1 MCFLS
6 DWQRLE
12 THTVLT
18 TDVRFQSFLQ
28 KHGLNRLI
36 SPLLGLGVSV
46 ILIIYLGRQLD
57 YPHFLRLAKSVPLR
71 FFFGLFAL
79 FLLLNIFRA
88 LRFRMLLDR
97 KELPLGVLFPI
108 TLCHNFFVRTLP
120 LMVGEF
126 SYIAL
131 LRRHLK
137 IPVSEGLRS
146 LFEARLFDLQFV
158 IVGGTFGLLGM
169 GRESTRYVLIIL
181 ALAGVLV
188 IVNSVLFSVLPKGI
202 ERIWTCIVRIYPWRH
217 TSLLDTVGHKLGA
230 VSLQLDRFRCLRT
243 LLKAL
248 AFSLT
253 TYGINVSCHLL
264 FLSTLDVN
272 QRLNVLL
279 VVISIVMIAAWFPFS
294 LSGFGV
300 IEGSWAG
307 SLVMFTGMEIGS
319 AVSVG
324 FFIHC
329 CQVLMT
335 VLLGLLGFVLLTP
348 RVRVRLMSACNQIQ
362 KRVSTS

>member
-1 MCFLS
+1 M
-6 DWQRLE
+6 
-12 THTVLT
+12 

-36 SPLLGLGVSV
+36 SPLLGLGVSG
-46 ILIIYLGRQLD
+46 ILVIYLARQID
-57 YPHFLRLAKSVPLR
+57 YPHFLRFARNVPLR
-71 FFFGLFAL
+71 FFFLLFAL

-97 KELPLGVLFPI
+97 KELPLGILFPI

-137 IPVSEGLRS
+137 IPVSEGIRS

-158 IVGGTFGLLGM
+158 IVGGTLGLLTL
-169 GRESTRYVLIIL
+169 GREPTGYVLAVL
-181 ALAGVLV
+181 ALAGVLI
-188 IVNSVLFSVLPKGI
+188 IVNRVLFSVLPKGI
-202 ERIWTCIVRIYPWRH
+202 ERIWACIVRIYPWRH
-217 TSLLDTVGHKLGA
+217 TALLDSAGHKLGE
-230 VSLQLDRFRCLRT
+230 VSLQLDRFRCLRP

-248 AFSLT
+248 TFSLC

-264 FLSTLDVN
+264 LLSTLNVN
-272 QRLNVLL
+272 QRLSVLL

-300 IEGSWAG
+300 IEGSWAA
-307 SLVMFTGMEIGS
+307 SLVMFTDMEVGS
-319 AVSVG
+319 ALSVG
-324 FFIHC
+324 LFIHC

-335 VLLGLLGFVLLTP
+335 ALLGLLGFVLLTP
-348 RVRVRLMSACNQIQ
+348 QVRERLRSVGNRTQ
-362 KRVSTS
+362 KRMSTS

>member
-1 MCFLS
+1 L
-6 DWQRLE
+6 
-12 THTVLT
+12 V
-18 TDVRFQSFLQ
+18 
-28 KHGLNRLI
+28 
-36 SPLLGLGVSV
+36 
-46 ILIIYLGRQLD
+46 IYLGRQID
-57 YPHFLRLAKSVPLR
+57 YPHFLRLAKNIPLR

-88 LRFRMLLDR
+88 LRFRMLLGR
-97 KELPLGVLFPI
+97 KELPLGILFPI

-137 IPVSEGLRS
+137 IPVSEGIRS

-158 IVGGTFGLLGM
+158 IVGGTFGLLTM
-169 GRESTRYVLIIL
+169 GVQFTGYVLSIL
-181 ALAGVLV
+181 VLAGGL
-188 IVNSVLFSVLPKGI
+188 IIANRVLFSVLPKGI
-202 ERIWTCIVRIYPWRH
+202 ERIWTCIIRIYPWHH
-217 TSLLDTVGHKLGA
+217 TALLDSAGHKLGE
-230 VSLQLDRFRCLRT
+230 VSLQLDRFRGPRP

-248 AFSLT
+248 TFSLC
-253 TYGINVSCHLL
+253 TYGLNVSCHLL

-272 QRLNVLL
+272 QRLSVLL
-279 VVISIVMIAAWFPFS
+279 VVISIVMVAAWFPFS

-307 SLVMFTGMEIGS
+307 SLVMFTDMEVGS
-319 AVSVG
+319 ALSVG

-335 VLLGLLGFVLLTP
+335 ALLGLLGFVLLTP
-348 RVRVRLMSACNQIQ
+348 QVSVRLMSACNQIQ

>member
-1 MCFLS
+1 M
-6 DWQRLE
+6 
-12 THTVLT
+12 VLMT
-18 TDVRFQSFLQ
+18 GVRFQSFLQ
-28 KHGLNRLI
+28 KHGLNHLI

-46 ILIIYLGRQLD
+46 FLIIYLARQLD
-57 YPHFLRLAKSVPLR
+57 YSHFLRLAKNVPLW
-71 FFFGLFAL
+71 FFFILFAL

-88 LRFRMLLDR
+88 LRFRILLDR

-137 IPVSEGLRS
+137 IPVSEGIRS

-158 IVGGTFGLLGM
+158 ILGGTFGLLTM
-169 GRESTRYVLIIL
+169 GHQSTGYGLTIL
-181 ALAGVLV
+181 ALAGVLI
-188 IVNSVLFSVLPKGI
+188 IVNCVLFTVLPKGI

-217 TSLLDTVGHKLGA
+217 TSLLESIGHKLGE
-230 VSLQLDRFRCLRT
+230 VSLQLDRFRCIRL

-248 AFSLT
+248 AFSFC
-253 TYGINVSCHLL
+253 TYGTNLSCHLFL
-264 FLSTLDVN
+264 LSTLNVD

-279 VVISIVMIAAWFPFS
+279 VVISVVMIAAWFPFS

-300 IEGSWAG
+300 IEGSWAA
-307 SLVMFTGMEIGS
+307 SLVMFTDMEVGAAPLS
-319 AVSVG
+319 WTVHTLLSGAYDRSVG
-324 FFIHC
+324 VI
-329 CQVLMT
+329 
-335 VLLGLLGFVLLTP
+335 GF
-348 RVRVRLMSACNQIQ
+348 RLIDL
-362 KRVSTS
+362 

>member
-1 MCFLS
+1 MQL
-6 DWQRLE
+6 
-12 THTVLT
+12 
-18 TDVRFQSFLQ
+18 QSLFQ
-28 KHGLNRLI
+28 KHRLNRLI

-46 ILIIYLGRQLD
+46 ILVTYLVRQID
-57 YPHFLRLAKSVPLR
+57 YPHFLRLAKNVPLW
-71 FFFGLFAL
+71 FFFILFAL
-79 FLLLNIFRA
+79 FFLLNICRA

-97 KELPLGVLFPI
+97 EDLPLTVLFPI

-137 IPVSEGLRS
+137 IPISEGVRS

-158 IVGGTFGLLGM
+158 ILGGTFGLLGM
-169 GRESTRYVLIIL
+169 GHESTRYVLTIL
-181 ALAGVLV
+181 VLAGVLI
-188 IVNSVLFSVLPKGI
+188 IVNRALFSVLPKGI
-202 ERIWTCIVRIYPWRH
+202 VQIWTCIIRIYPWRH
-217 TSLLDTVGHKLGA
+217 TALLDSVGHKLGV
-230 VSLQLDRFRCLRT
+230 VSLQLDRFRCLRL

-248 AFSLT
+248 TFSLC
-253 TYGINVSCHLL
+253 TYGINLSCHLL
-264 FLSTLDVN
+264 LLSTLNVN
-272 QRLNVLL
+272 QRLSVLF

-307 SLVMFTGMEIGS
+307 SLVMFTDMEVG
-319 AVSVG
+319 AALSVG
-324 FFIHC
+324 LFIHC

-335 VLLGLLGFVLLTP
+335 ALLGLLGFVLLTP
-348 RVRVRLMSACNQIQ
+348 QVSVRLMSACNQTQ
-362 KRVSTS
+362 KRVPAS

>member
-1 MCFLS
+1 M
-6 DWQRLE
+6 
-12 THTVLT
+12 VLT
-18 TDVRFQSFLQ
+18 TDVRFQSFFQ
-28 KHGLNRLI
+28 KHRLNRLI
-36 SPLLGLGVSV
+36 SPLLGVGVSG
-46 ILIIYLGRQLD
+46 ILVIYLAGQID
-57 YPHFLRLAKSVPLR
+57 YPHFLRLARNVPLW

-88 LRFRMLLDR
+88 LRFGMLLDR

-120 LMVGEF
+120 LMVGEL

-137 IPVSEGLRS
+137 IPVSEGIRS

-158 IVGGTFGLLGM
+158 IVGGTVGLLGM
-169 GRESTRYVLIIL
+169 GRKPTGYVLTIL
-181 ALAGVLV
+181 ALAGGLILV
-188 IVNSVLFSVLPKGI
+188 NRVLFSVLPKGI
-202 ERIWTCIVRIYPWRH
+202 ERIWIYILRIYPWRH
-217 TSLLDTVGHKLGA
+217 TTVLDSVGHKLGE
-230 VSLQLDRFRCLRT
+230 VSLQLDRFRCLRL

-248 AFSLT
+248 TFSLC
-253 TYGINVSCHLL
+253 TYEINVSCHLL
-264 FLSTLDVN
+264 LLSTLNVN

-300 IEGSWAG
+300 IEGSWAA
-307 SLVMFTGMEIGS
+307 SLVMLADMELGR
-319 AVSVG
+319 ALSVG
-324 FFIHC
+324 LFIHC

-335 VLLGLLGFVLLTP
+335 ALLGLLGFVLLMP
-348 RVRVRLMSACNQIQ
+348 QVSARLKA
-362 KRVSTS
+362 STLKAFSPNL

>member
-1 MCFLS
+1 M
-6 DWQRLE
+6 
-12 THTVLT
+12 

-36 SPLLGLGVSV
+36 SPLIGLGVSV
-46 ILIIYLGRQLD
+46 SLVIYVGRQID
-57 YPHFLRLAKSVPLR
+57 YPHFLRLAKNVPLR
-71 FFFGLFAL
+71 FFFGLLAL

-137 IPVSEGLRS
+137 IPINEGIRS

-158 IVGGTFGLLGM
+158 IVGGTFGLLTM
-169 GRESTRYVLIIL
+169 GDQSIGYVLTVL
-181 ALAGVLV
+181 VLAGGL
-188 IVNSVLFSVLPKGI
+188 IIANRVLFSVLPKGI
-202 ERIWTCIVRIYPWRH
+202 ERIWTYIVRIYPWRH
-217 TSLLDTVGHKLGA
+217 PALLDSAGHKLGV
-230 VSLQLDRFRCLRT
+230 VSLQLDRFHCLRL

-248 AFSLT
+248 TFSLC

-264 FLSTLDVN
+264 LLSTLNVN
-272 QRLNVLL
+272 QRLSVLL
-279 VVISIVMIAAWFPFS
+279 VIISIVMIAAWFPFS

-300 IEGSWAG
+300 IEGSWAA
-307 SLVMFTGMEIGS
+307 SLVMFAGMEIGS

-335 VLLGLLGFVLLTP
+335 ALLGLLGFVLLTP
-348 RVRVRLMSACNQIQ
+348 QVSVHLMSACNRLQ
-362 KRVSTS
+362 KRVSPS